1 MNGENVMRRRYWR
14 ESGGKAEISE
24 GSRVLN
30 EIS

>member
-1 MNGENVMRRRYWR
+1 MSGENVLRRRYWR
-14 ESGGKAEISE
+14 ERGGKAEMGE